1 VVRVHPDPPTC
12 GAIAQPGEH
21 RLCKPGV
28 GGSNPPGSTI
38 PTPLMMGMAGGA
50 VGSKFRYMVMR
61 IYRAFA
67 DSCFLFFVFCF
78 FTCSLT
84 RWKVQCIDAEERWR
98 SSVGRRATE
107 NVRQRHGC
115 FTIPNALGLQG
126 QVNKRIRWMP
136 WRPQAMK
143 DVAACE
149 KLRGAGK
156 QALIRRSL
164 NGETH
169 PQGYPF

>member
-1 VVRVHPDPPTC
+1 MWEVRS
-12 GAIAQPGEH
+12 INQ
-21 RLCKPGV
+21 
-28 GGSNPPGSTI
+28 
-38 PTPLMMGMAGGA
+38 
-50 VGSKFRYMVMR
+50 
-61 IYRAFA
+61 
-67 DSCFLFFVFCF
+67 
-78 FTCSLT
+78 
-84 RWKVQCIDAEERWR
+84 
-98 SSVGRRATE
+98 GRRGLHCSVTKLWKE
-107 NVRQRHGC
+107 GKCGRKNRKGSL
-115 FTIPNALGLQG
+115 IPQGLGLEG

-169 PQGYPF
+169 PQGYPHLNP